1 MNFDKKI
8 RNSQKIYL
16 LKLNPLEAKFSL
28 QIKQFFNLMFKRC
41 HKGGVFT
48 FDSMAMVHVTGL
60 TKISF
65 LITIQSYGIDE
76 CNVIEN
82 LFLKRSGGM

>member
-1 MNFDKKI
+1 
-8 RNSQKIYL
+8 
-16 LKLNPLEAKFSL
+16 
-28 QIKQFFNLMFKRC
+28 MFKRC

>member
-1 MNFDKKI
+1 MIKKFEI
-8 RNSQKIYL
+8 RKKFIYSEV
-16 LKLNPLEAKFSL
+16 NPLEAKFSL

>member
-1 MNFDKKI
+1 MIKKFEI
-8 RNSQKIYL
+8 RQKFIYS
-16 LKLNPLEAKFSL
+16 KVNPLEAKFSL

-65 LITIQSYGIDE
+65 LITSQSYGIDE